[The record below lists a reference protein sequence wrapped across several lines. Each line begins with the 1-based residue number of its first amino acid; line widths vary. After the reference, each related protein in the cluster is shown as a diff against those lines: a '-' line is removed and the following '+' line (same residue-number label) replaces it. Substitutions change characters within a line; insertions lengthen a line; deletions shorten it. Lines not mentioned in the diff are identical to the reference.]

1 MRKRANIR
9 RDAEQEMDEFQA
21 YGEYSY
27 DYLHRAA
34 ADEDAKPEEEQVPTP
49 SASSSRM
56 DTPIEPAAPQR
67 QRQRKHGFFKVL
79 VLLCMLTTTIVILQQ
94 MVFRLQYV
102 YVVGNTKKTPQQV
115 VTVSGLV
122 RGRNIFSIT
131 VDEVKKALAK
141 DHALIFLN
149 MQIAYPNTIYLYINE
164 RETVAAMQ
172 WLGIGYTLDAQGLVM
187 SEENGMALP
196 QGLPVVTGFNVT
208 NVNTGQMLMVRSQN
222 QLDAYRS
229 ILSEL
234 MLQGYQSQVTE
245 INISDPMN
253 IYLITAEGITVRLGD
268 SNYMQAKIGAV
279 RTDMAYLRQL
289 GKNSGLLDVTI
300 PEDAKYLPDN

>member
-34 ADEDAKPEEEQVPTP
+34 ADEDAKPEEEQAPTL

-289 GKNSGLLDVTI
+289 GKNSGLLDV
-300 PEDAKYLPDN
+300 

>member
-1 MRKRANIR
+1 
-9 RDAEQEMDEFQA
+9 
-21 YGEYSY
+21 
-27 DYLHRAA
+27 
-34 ADEDAKPEEEQVPTP
+34 
-49 SASSSRM
+49 
-56 DTPIEPAAPQR
+56 
-67 QRQRKHGFFKVL
+67 
-79 VLLCMLTTTIVILQQ
+79 
-94 MVFRLQYV
+94 
-102 YVVGNTKKTPQQV
+102 
-115 VTVSGLV
+115 
-122 RGRNIFSIT
+122 
-131 VDEVKKALAK
+131 
-141 DHALIFLN
+141 N